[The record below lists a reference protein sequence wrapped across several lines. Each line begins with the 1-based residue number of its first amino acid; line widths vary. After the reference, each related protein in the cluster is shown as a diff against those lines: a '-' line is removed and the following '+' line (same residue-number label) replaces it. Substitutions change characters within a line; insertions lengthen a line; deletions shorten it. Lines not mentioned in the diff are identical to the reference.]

1 MIYKYENEHE
11 LIDVTNQI
19 QVSIMKLEKSER
31 NSDYVE
37 EAIDELE
44 EVIQRIIK
52 FKPIIKIN
60 VEE

>member
-31 NSDYVE
+31 NPDYVE
-37 EAIDELE
+37 EVIDELE
-44 EVIQRIIK
+44 EVVQRIIK

>member
-19 QVSIMKLEKSER
+19 QVSIMKLEESER
-31 NSDYVE
+31 NPDYVE

-44 EVIQRIIK
+44 EAVQRIIK

-60 VEE
+60 VED

>member
-1 MIYKYENEHE
+1 VIYKYENEHE

-31 NSDYVE
+31 NPDYVE

-44 EVIQRIIK
+44 EVVQRIIK

-60 VEE
+60 VED